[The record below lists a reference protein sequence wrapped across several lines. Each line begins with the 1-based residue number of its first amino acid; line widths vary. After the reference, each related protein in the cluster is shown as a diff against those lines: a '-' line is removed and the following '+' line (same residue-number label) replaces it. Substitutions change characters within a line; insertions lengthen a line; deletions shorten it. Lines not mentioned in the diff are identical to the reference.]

1 MTNHLPR
8 PAVLAVLGAAAL
20 LFAGC
25 TSLSPQDRA
34 LLNQVKATSDQAAAD
49 AAAAKVSADNAAASA
64 KESADAAQQ
73 AAAAAQAS
81 QERSGRMYKKS
92 MQK

>member
-1 MTNHLPR
+1 MISSLPR
-8 PAVLAVLGAAAL
+8 PTALAVLGAAAL

-34 LLNQVKATSDQAAAD
+34 LLNQVKAQSDQAASD
-49 AAAAKVSADNAAASA
+49 ANAAKVSADNAAASA
-64 KESADAAQQ
+64 KAAQE
-73 AAAAAQAS
+73 AAQEAEAKANEAA
-81 QERSGRMYKKS
+81 ERSGRMYKKS